1 MFDQTYPIGI
11 GRTRKAFVEPIVGKC
26 PHPNG
31 TLELAIAVGVLGHG
45 IGNVSEFKLMQIA
58 TFSDCIKIYG
68 PNA

>member
-11 GRTRKAFVEPIVGKC
+11 GRTRIAFVERIVGKC
-26 PHPNG
+26 LPYNG

-45 IGNVSEFKLMQIA
+45 IGNVLEFNLMQII

-68 PNA
+68 PNV